1 MGDQLPRRPL
11 PRQPSGS
18 ADRRRHYRV
27 PRSVNVL
34 LHVGR
39 FGQLGR
45 FSPLGVSTVR
55 GIAVD
60 LSLGGLRMRIAN
72 GAPCPAAGSTGL
84 AEIHLASGWHRLRVK
99 VVRSVFDEIA
109 LHFHDVAPA
118 AEDAIEDEVVAS
130 IEAARKPNIVV
141 VDPSPD
147 RRHRIAE
154 SLRTAGCDPV
164 EAATPLEAI
173 GIVESRCGSI
183 RGMTVA
189 ESLTQTRAD
198 EFCEYVSQS
207 NPEIQLRLIAHGTV
221 DLSVDDDE
229 LAPPPVMPRT
239 LTPVVR
245 DDDSLDL
252 AMRDFAADAARALA
266 MIEND

>member
-1 MGDQLPRRPL
+1 M
-11 PRQPSGS
+11 
-18 ADRRRHYRV
+18 

-39 FGQLGR
+39 FGEMGR
-45 FSPLGVSTVR
+45 FSPLGSTTVR

-60 LSLGGLRMRIAN
+60 LSLGGLRMRIGN
-72 GAPCPAAGSTGL
+72 GSGCPVAGSIGIV
-84 AEIHLASGWHRLRVK
+84 EIHLASGWHRVQVR

-109 LHFHDVAPA
+109 LHFNEIAPSV
-118 AEDAIEDEVVAS
+118 EDAIEDEVVAS
-130 IEAARKPNIVV
+130 IEAARKPHIVV

-154 SLRTAGCDPV
+154 TLRTAGCDPV

-173 GIVESRCGSI
+173 GIVERQGGSI

-198 EFCEYVSQS
+198 EFCEYVTQS
-207 NPEIQLRLIAHGTV
+207 NPEIQLRLIAEGTV
-221 DLSVDDDE
+221 DLSADDYDE
-229 LAPPPVMPRT
+229 LAPPPPPRLSRT
-239 LTPVVR
+239 FTPQVPIVA

-252 AMRDFAADAARALA
+252 ALRDFAADAARTLR
-266 MIEND
+266 MIESDS